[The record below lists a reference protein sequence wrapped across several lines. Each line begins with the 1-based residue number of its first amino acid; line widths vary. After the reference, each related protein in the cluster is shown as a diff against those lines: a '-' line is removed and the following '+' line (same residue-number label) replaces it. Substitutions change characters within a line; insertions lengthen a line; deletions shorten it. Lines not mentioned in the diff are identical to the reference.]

1 MNTMKWLIKREF
13 WEHKGGFVWAPIV
26 IGVILVTLTL
36 TIALFAGSADNVKI
50 GINNSAMQELQAA
63 DTPERRALIAK
74 GIGNSA
80 LLVSSIPFF
89 LTFSL
94 VSFFFCLSALFDER
108 KDRSVLFWKSLP
120 VSDTHTV
127 LSKVVVALLL
137 APLIALIV
145 ATIVSFLQALLVCL
159 GAAMFGV
166 GGKIFG
172 IVFGSADLY
181 LTPFRLAAMLP
192 IYALWALPA
201 VGWLLL
207 VSAWAPS
214 KPFLWAVGVPL
225 VIGVLISMA
234 NRMYGGEL
242 EIDQWVWR
250 EVIGRGF
257 FSIVPGSWFSFH
269 EAERDMVA
277 QMQQPDSGMMLTQ
290 SFAILASPNVWIGAA
305 IGAVMIYGAMRLRRW
320 KDEG

>member
-26 IGVILVTLTL
+26 IGVILVVLTL
-36 TIALFAGSADNVKI
+36 TIVVFAGSADDVKI
-50 GINNSAMQELQAA
+50 GISNSALKELQAA
-63 DTPERRALIAK
+63 DTAETRALIAK
-74 GIGNSA
+74 GIGNGV
-80 LLVSSIPFF
+80 LVVSSVPFF

-94 VSFFFCLSALFDER
+94 VSFFFCLGALFDER

-120 VSDTHTV
+120 VSDAETV
-127 LSKVVVALLL
+127 LSKVIVALVL

-145 ATIVSFLQALLVCL
+145 ATAVALLQALLVSA
-159 GAAMFGV
+159 GAAMFGR
-166 GGKIFG
+166 GGQVFGLIFG
-172 IVFGSADLY
+172 SPDLY
-181 LTPFRLAAMLP
+181 LAPARFAAMLP
-192 IYALWALPA
+192 IYVLWALPT

-225 VIGVLISMA
+225 VMGILISMA
-234 NRMYGGEL
+234 SRMHGGGLRFDE
-242 EIDQWVWR
+242 WVWR

-257 FSIVPGSWFSFH
+257 LSIVPGSWFSFH
-269 EAERDMVA
+269 RAERDLVA
-277 QMQQPDSGMMLTQ
+277 QMQYPDVGFMLTQ
-290 SFAILASPNVWIGAA
+290 SFGILASPNIWIGAA
-305 IGAVMIYGAMRLRRW
+305 LGAAMIYGAIRLRRW